1 MTKGFVV
8 RITICIHR
16 RMHCYTYIPHSDYIT
31 PYSEHAESSEAR
43 IEARSWHVFTCYT
56 EQLPKSYIVM
66 IRLARGDSYTLY
78 LNRIYHRTLPCTTD
92 IKTLLPT
99 LLFLFYSCY
108 FIYFRVFY
116 VHMLSHALILMF
128 TLLCVIYIYMIS
140 PLGRYLPYDEL
151 ELITRVKHST
161 RVIG

>member
-1 MTKGFVV
+1 ML
-8 RITICIHR
+8 HR
-16 RMHCYTYIPHSDYIT
+16 TT
-31 PYSEHAESSEAR
+31 
-43 IEARSWHVFTCYT
+43 T
-56 EQLPKSYIVM
+56 EVIYIVM

-78 LNRIYHRTLPCTTD
+78 LNRIYHRTLPLTTD

-99 LLFLFYSCY
+99 LLRLFIHVISFTSESFTFTCL
-108 FIYFRVFY
+108 
-116 VHMLSHALILMF
+116 HMLSHALIIML